1 MRLASKKY
9 FIFLSVGVKSLKCC
23 FGGTMNDK
31 SAPKKR
37 ADRVEEEAKALRA
50 NLERRKKQ
58 IERRKIL
65 QKQKK
70 DSDSGEN

>member
-1 MRLASKKY
+1 
-9 FIFLSVGVKSLKCC
+9 
-23 FGGTMNDK
+23 MNDK

-65 QKQKK
+65 QKQK
-70 DSDSGEN
+70 DVDYASDHCPIVSTVEF

>member
-1 MRLASKKY
+1 
-9 FIFLSVGVKSLKCC
+9 
-23 FGGTMNDK
+23 MNDK

-70 DSDSGEN
+70 DSASGEN